1 MIQKGIELII
11 RLLSMFTIGVMFLFV
26 VALMLSASILALAC
40 ARGVYDFY
48 ISDLAKKV
56 KKKYENL
63 SVQENRNQKTNAVC
77 ICVRPMHQREMSMVY
92 RRKMPQAE
100 HRKETYENH

>member
-11 RLLSMFTIGVMFLFV
+11 RLLSMFTIGVMFLFAV
-26 VALMLSASILALAC
+26 SLMLSASILALAC

-48 ISDLAKKV
+48 ISDLMKKA

-63 SVQENRNQKTNAVC
+63 SVQENRNQKTKY
-77 ICVRPMHQREMSMVY
+77 IYIRPVHRREMSVVY
-92 RRKMPQAE
+92 RRKMPQAKC
-100 HRKETYENH
+100 RKETNENH